1 MTKVDASLYLN
12 QQPSRGSTNSTLD
25 KDDFMKILMTQLQTQ
40 DPMNPMEDKEFISQ
54 MASFS
59 SLEQMMNMSKA
70 MEKMTESQSFAPVV
84 QYSSLIGKEVTYPI
98 DEAENGDGSR
108 QENAVVTAVSQ
119 KNGEVLLELKNG
131 KTVDVQSISRV
142 SDLTTE

>member
-12 QQPSRGSTNSTLD
+12 QQQSRGSINSTLD
-25 KDDFMKILMTQLQTQ
+25 KDDFIKILMTQLQTQ
-40 DPMNPMEDKEFISQ
+40 DPMNPMKDKEFISQ

-84 QYSSLIGKEVTYPI
+84 QYSSLIGKEVTYPV
-98 DEAENGDGSR
+98 DDTESRKDSR
-108 QENAVVTAVSQ
+108 QENAAVTAVSQ
-119 KNGEVLLELKNG
+119 KNGVVLLELKNG
-131 KTVDVQSISRV
+131 KTVDVRSISRV